1 MPEGTVVERMF
12 AGIAGRYDLANHLLS
27 GGLDFY
33 WRRELART
41 AKGCKPQVLLDL
53 ATGSGDVA
61 FALRREL
68 GGEVDI
74 TGLDFCRPML
84 DLAEAKKMANPIY
97 RDIKFISGD
106 CHTLPMADQSIDV
119 ITLAFG
125 LRNLEER
132 DIALREML
140 RVLRR
145 PQGALIVLEF
155 TQPAAWL
162 KPFYYP
168 YIKHVLPR
176 FAGLI
181 TGNREAYRYL
191 AASIA
196 AFPTKESLAEEIRAA
211 GFNRITARSMSLSTV
226 AIHLA
231 QV

>member
-12 AGIAGRYDLANHLLS
+12 ADIAGRYDLANHLLS

-33 WRRELART
+33 WRHVLART
-41 AKGCKPQVLLDL
+41 AKGCRPRVVLDL

-61 FALRREL
+61 FALRRKL

-84 DLAEAKKMANPIY
+84 ERAEAKKRANPIY
-97 RDIKFISGD
+97 RDIKFVLGD

-132 DIALREML
+132 DRSLREML

-145 PQGALIVLEF
+145 PQGTLIVLEF
-155 TQPAAWL
+155 TQPVPWL
-162 KPFYYP
+162 KPFYFP

-176 FAGLI
+176 LAGLI

-196 AFPTKESLAEEIRAA
+196 SFPTKESLSEEIRAA
-211 GFNRITARSMSLSTV
+211 GFSRITARAMSFSTV
-226 AIHLA
+226 AIHMA

>member
-33 WRRELART
+33 WRRELARK
-41 AKGCKPQVLLDL
+41 AKGCKPQVVLDL

-74 TGLDFCRPML
+74 TGMDFCRPML
-84 DLAEAKKMANPIY
+84 DIAEAKKSANPIY
-97 RDIKFISGD
+97 RDIKFVSGD

-145 PQGALIVLEF
+145 PQGTLIVLEF

-196 AFPTKESLAEEIRAA
+196 AFPTKESLEEEIRAA
-211 GFNRITARSMSLSTV
+211 GFNRITARTMSFSTV